1 MANALE
7 FEVTVEDGATAL
19 VPVIDGRSLVD
30 LIAAYES
37 RRGYEPSGGY
47 GGIIPAHFRFGDL
60 SRYYEAR
67 EQRQWP
73 RPGHAWVLGCDCGEV
88 GCWPLTTRVAVTGSD
103 VTWSHFSQDL
113 RPSWDYEGF
122 GPFTFDRQEYV
133 SAVARAAAAVD

>member
-1 MANALE
+1 MANALD

-30 LIAAYES
+30 LIAAYEA

-47 GGIIPAHFRFGDL
+47 GGIVPAHFRFGDL
-60 SRYYEAR
+60 GRYYEAR

-88 GCWPLTTRVAVTGSD
+88 GCWPLTTRVTVAGSD
-103 VTWSHFSQDL
+103 VTWSHFSQDR

-122 GPFTFDRQEYV
+122 GPFTFDRQEYASV
-133 SAVARAAAAVD
+133 VARAAAAVD